1 MKKYHYSQ
9 GQNSYGPF
17 SIEELRTKMLS
28 PDTLIW
34 TEELVTWTKAKNVS
48 ELQDLFGA
56 TNGNNNPPPLI
67 PTETK
72 PFQAPNQQYQRPPKT
87 YLVESILTTIF
98 CCWPLGIPSIIY
110 AARVEKKFYSGDIIG
125 AEEDSTNAKKWMVI
139 NIIACVICWIAY
151 LGIFG
156 LAVLGTI

>member
-1 MKKYHYSQ
+1 MKKYYYSQ
-9 GQNSYGPF
+9 GQNSHGPF
-17 SIEELRTKMLS
+17 SLEELRSKTLS
-28 PDTLIW
+28 HDTLIW
-34 TEELVTWTKAKNVS
+34 TEELITWTKAKDVS
-48 ELQDLFGA
+48 ELQDLFES
-56 TNGNNNPPPLI
+56 NNNTPPLI

-72 PFQAPNQQYQRPPKT
+72 PFQNPPQPYQRPPKT

-125 AEEDSTNAKKWMVI
+125 AEGDSAKAKKWMVI
-139 NIIACVICWIAY
+139 NIIASVICWIAY

-156 LAVLGTI
+156 LAVFGTI